1 MAEIDRLESAFNIVV
16 KYGFCSDCRRSFD
29 SEVCHKC
36 DCYQNGVKLIR
47 EAVELVSGDLS
58 SIKHDD
64 VKHGE
69 WLEDEYNETVYCS
82 ECKEEALYKSIF
94 EEQFDYDWEE
104 NLVPCGYEEH
114 KEYIRTKYCPNCGA
128 KMDGDT
134 NDEP

>member
-1 MAEIDRLESAFNIVV
+1 MGVIVGQTLRRYVKRQPTSDVAEIR
-16 KYGFCSDCRRSFD
+16 
-29 SEVCHKC
+29 
-36 DCYQNGVKLIR
+36 
-47 EAVELVSGDLS
+47 
-58 SIKHDD
+58 
-64 VKHGE
+64 HGE
-69 WLEDEYNETVYCS
+69 WLEDEYNETTYCS

-128 KMDGDT
+128 KMDSDT

>member
-1 MAEIDRLESAFNIVV
+1 MIPEYIEREKVHRLVRSLTQYTWTNPDKS
-16 KYGFCSDCRRSFD
+16 KYRVTVG
-29 SEVCHKC
+29 
-36 DCYQNGVKLIR
+36 I
-47 EAVELVSGDLS
+47 
-58 SIKHDD
+58 DD
-64 VKHGE
+64 VQFSIDKIPAADVAEVRHGE
-69 WLEDEYNETVYCS
+69 WLEDEYNETTYCS